1 MHGLSQQSCPIVS
14 ASRVPSEG
22 LCKHCSNKCLWPGA
36 VWPCTGCGEPIRDP
50 EVLRVGTDQQ
60 WHIGCLYCDEC
71 HCPLGESV
79 SCFLRNGRTSFN
91 YRRYGGE
98 LVKSQCDEESPSNVI
113 RGQIYHP
120 ACLHCSICG
129 ALLRPGDSFTLGP
142 QGPRGVWERCE
153 DRLKSRRVRMRTVL
167 SDSQL
172 RALRSCYSQS
182 PRPDAL
188 AKLQLSR
195 LTGLNQRVIRV
206 WFQNKRCKDKK
217 SHARRGARPA
227 GGFTV
232 SQVRVCACECER
244 ESSSNLTLVSKSL
257 FQALLSA
264 RPMVVLS
271 PETPDFALQIYI
283 FKSPWQSHDGHAT
296 DRKDHFLTE
305 TSQVRDSWDHTSKLF
320 HSCLIYHSFFRLTPR
335 VSGEVVILLPHDTPF
350 TAFSPY

>member
-1 MHGLSQQSCPIVS
+1 MLEEDTVQDHSSAGRS
-14 ASRVPSEG
+14 ASRCNG
-22 LCKHCSNKCLWPGA
+22 DLCPPGA

-79 SCFLRNGRTSFN
+79 SCFLRNGRTLC
-91 YRRYGGE
+91 RTDYG
-98 LVKSQCDEESPSNVI
+98 
-113 RGQIYHP
+113 
-120 ACLHCSICG
+120 
-129 ALLRPGDSFTLGP
+129 RPGDSFTLGP
-142 QGPRGVWERCE
+142 QGPRCQAEHTTPEQQNREGDTLKQIKGRRGGVWERCE

-232 SQVRVCACECER
+232 SQ
-244 ESSSNLTLVSKSL
+244 
-257 FQALLSA
+257 ALLSA

-305 TSQVRDSWDHTSKLF
+305 TSQSTCSSEDL
-320 HSCLIYHSFFRLTPR
+320 HSSQHHS
-335 VSGEVVILLPHDTPF
+335 V
-350 TAFSPY
+350 

>member
-1 MHGLSQQSCPIVS
+1 MLEEDTVQDHSSAGRS
-14 ASRVPSEG
+14 ASRCNG
-22 LCKHCSNKCLWPGA
+22 DLCPPGA

-79 SCFLRNGRTSFN
+79 SCFLRNGRTLC
-91 YRRYGGE
+91 RTDYGRLFAEKCKVCGE
-98 LVKSQCDEESPSNVI
+98 ALLSSDLVV
-113 RGQIYHP
+113 RAGGQIYHP

-142 QGPRGVWERCE
+142 QGPRCQAEHTTPEQQNREGDTLKQIKGRRGGVWERCE

-232 SQVRVCACECER
+232 SQ
-244 ESSSNLTLVSKSL
+244 
-257 FQALLSA
+257 ALLSA

-305 TSQVRDSWDHTSKLF
+305 TSQSTCSSEDL
-320 HSCLIYHSFFRLTPR
+320 HSSQHHS
-335 VSGEVVILLPHDTPF
+335 V
-350 TAFSPY
+350 